1 LLIKKINH
9 NQGATRNVKITNAH
23 SPKWWCI
30 YLWVFDISKHFFACI
45 PYFFSFFLI
54 YSFFLVVVKENV
66 FVFCFFKVKS
76 TSHKKPDYKRSK
88 REPNCKK
95 QSEIN
100 IGKWTANISKKRELV
115 KAIVHRQY
123 KTYVESG
130 YFVITLKKILRNEIR
145 KKIPTY
151 LVQSRIYQ
159 FTTEH
164 YNARPWRKML
174 PKERWTTV
182 KGQGGFVSQ
191 KNIAMHREIS

>member
-115 KAIVHRQY
+115 KAIVHRQCQ
-123 KTYVESG
+123 TYVESG
-130 YFVITLKKILRNEIR
+130 YLVITLKKILRDEIR
-145 KKIPTY
+145 KKNPHMVCSIANLSIHDWTLQRAVVKKYTP
-151 LVQSRIYQ
+151 Q
-159 FTTEH
+159 
-164 YNARPWRKML
+164 RKMNY
-174 PKERWTTV
+174 RQRS
-182 KGQGGFVSQ
+182 GRVSMA
-191 KNIAMHREIS
+191 KT

>member
-1 LLIKKINH
+1 MLIKKINH

-123 KTYVESG
+123 QTYVESG

-145 KKIPTY
+145 KKNPHIFSTIAN
-151 LVQSRIYQ
+151 LSIHDWTLQRAAVKK
-159 FTTEH
+159 
-164 YNARPWRKML
+164 NAPQRKMNY
-174 PKERWTTV
+174 RQRS
-182 KGQGGFVSQ
+182 GRVSMA
-191 KNIAMHREIS
+191 KT